1 MKSDT
6 YVKKSDEIALNC
18 AFFMPFD
25 NSFSFV
31 RQTLKEVINKY
42 RYKST
47 DFESEPDSE
56 GSQLKVKISD
66 EEYTS
71 DKSKIDHITTLIEL
85 CDFAIVDI
93 TGSRANVIWE
103 LGYCQALG
111 KRVVIIKRDDDK
123 SEIPFNILDREIM
136 RYEFSAAGLE
146 WFKVKL
152 TTQLHELIKRL
163 YEDKQTLLHDPE
175 IKGYIN
181 TLREGLS
188 NIDKDS
194 LLRNLAK
201 GEFQRLDRRIKSLQE
216 GRMDLRNKKPL
227 KEVIEHYTAY
237 VSQLDKDGCNFD
249 TITFPGFWRDIT
261 DGGTNFDYFHA
272 NISAVRRGTNIRR
285 IFIVN
290 ENDYKEDKVLMSVLE
305 KHLDMVKIEKNKLK
319 DTDKEV
325 RLKVKIYFSD
335 DLKSTLNEYPNLA
348 IWSKEDQRLLF
359 YPTQEKDAI
368 SMQQTDFIYHKKSEY
383 LELDKNQ
390 EEIRK
395 KEELFDLLWN
405 KAECVELTD
414 GHVAKSTT
422 ILNGESKL
430 KKAKNE

>member
-1 MKSDT
+1 MKTDT
-6 YVKKSDEIALNC
+6 LTKKTDEIALTC
-18 AFFMPFD
+18 AFFMPFEQ
-25 NSFSFV
+25 SFSFV
-31 RQTLKEVINKY
+31 RDSLKDVISKY
-42 RYKST
+42 SYKG
-47 DFESEPDSE
+47 DNEEKYN
-56 GSQLKVKISD
+56 LKVKISD

-71 DKSKIDHITTLIEL
+71 DKSKIDHITTVIES

-93 TGSRANVIWE
+93 TGSRANVVWE

-136 RYEFSAAGLE
+136 KYEFSSAGLE
-146 WFKVKL
+146 WFKVKV
-152 TTQLHELIKRL
+152 TVQLHELIKRI

-175 IKGYIN
+175 IKAYIN

-188 NIDKDS
+188 KIDKDS

-237 VSQLDKDGCNFD
+237 VSQLDQDGCTFD
-249 TITFPGFWRDIT
+249 TITFPGFWKDIT
-261 DGGTNFDYFHA
+261 DEGTNFDYFYA
-272 NISAVRRGTNIRR
+272 NISAVKRGTKIRR
-285 IFIVN
+285 IFVVDQ
-290 ENDYKEDKVLMSVLE
+290 NDYWEDKVLMSVLKMHLKIITERKKTEQE
-305 KHLDMVKIEKNKLK
+305 KHQHRLEVKIF
-319 DTDKEV
+319 
-325 RLKVKIYFSD
+325 FSEN
-335 DLKSTLNEYPNLA
+335 LTNTLNEYPNLA

-359 YPTQEKDAI
+359 YPTQEKNDS
-368 SMQQTDFIYHKKSEY
+368 SMKQTDFVYHKKSEY

-395 KEELFDLLWN
+395 KEELFEILWD
-405 KAECVELTD
+405 KVECIELNDT
-414 GHVAKSTT
+414 H
-422 ILNGESKL
+422 LNFPLIQKQVVL
-430 KKAKNE
+430 AKNKKNLEK